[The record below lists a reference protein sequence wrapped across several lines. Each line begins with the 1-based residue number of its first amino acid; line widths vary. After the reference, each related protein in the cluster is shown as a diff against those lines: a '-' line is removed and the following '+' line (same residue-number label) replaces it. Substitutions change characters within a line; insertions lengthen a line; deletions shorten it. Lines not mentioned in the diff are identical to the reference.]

1 MRTKRDAKGETG
13 KRKRGSENGEK
24 LGWRGARNLHR
35 GKRVDRVRVQTF
47 SACVLFAC
55 AWKIRIAREK
65 KDEKRESRQR
75 IYETTIGVI
84 TGRENRKFS

>member
-65 KDEKRESRQR
+65 KTKRESRQR
-75 IYETTIGVI
+75 IYETMIGVI
-84 TGRENRKFS
+84 TGRKNRKFS